1 MRNIPENFYSLK
13 AGNFTAIEL
22 PKIKEVRGKEWIYYG
37 EDNMFPQSLIE
48 MYDNSAMHHTAIEAI
63 KDGIYGEG
71 IKLIGDEY
79 VNQKGETVNEL
90 FEKIGLDYSL
100 YNGYALNVIW
110 NKEGS
115 AIAEMYH
122 LPFSDVR
129 SGKMTEDGEVEQYFY
144 SVDWKNTRKFIPQPY
159 RAFDPTDNKG
169 DNASQIFY
177 VFGYTPGNYVYPLPA
192 YVGGLN
198 DISIDIDIAK
208 FHSSNLSTG
217 LAPSMFIQFRNG
229 VPSPE
234 EQHDIYRQIEQTF
247 AGAENAGRFFLAFSE
262 PGKELQVE
270 PIASTNDAYYI
281 QLEERVTSR
290 ILTAHRITSPLLLG
304 IKDANGFSSNA
315 DEIVVAYAHFEG
327 TVIEP
332 KRKKILDNYGYVL
345 RLMGYNVKIE
355 VLPSTIVNI
364 NNIQDGSNS
373 TPSI

>member
-13 AGNFTAIEL
+13 AGNFAALEL

-37 EDNMFPQSLIE
+37 EDNLFPQSLIE

-79 VNQKGETVNEL
+79 VNSKGETVNEL
-90 FEKIGLDYSL
+90 FEKIALDYSL

-129 SGKMTEDGEVEQYFY
+129 SGKMTEEGEVEEYFY
-144 SVDWKNTRKFIPQPY
+144 SVDWKNTRKFVPQAY
-159 RAFDPTDNKG
+159 KAFDPTDNKG

-192 YVGGLN
+192 YIGGLN

-208 FHSSNLSTG
+208 FHSSNLSSG

-229 VPSPE
+229 VPTPE

-270 PIASTNDAYYI
+270 PIQSTNDAYYI

-345 RLMGYNVKIE
+345 RLMGYNVKVE

>member
-13 AGNFTAIEL
+13 AGNFAAIEL

-90 FEKIGLDYSL
+90 FEKISLDYSL

-129 SGKMTEDGEVEQYFY
+129 SGKMNEDGEVEQYFY
-144 SVDWKNTRKFIPQPY
+144 SVDWKNTRKFVPHPY
-159 RAFDPTDNKG
+159 KAFDATDNKG

>member
-1 MRNIPENFYSLK
+1 
-13 AGNFTAIEL
+13 
-22 PKIKEVRGKEWIYYG
+22 
-37 EDNMFPQSLIE
+37 
-48 MYDNSAMHHTAIEAI
+48 
-63 KDGIYGEG
+63 
-71 IKLIGDEY
+71 
-79 VNQKGETVNEL
+79 
-90 FEKIGLDYSL
+90 
-100 YNGYALNVIW
+100 
-110 NKEGS
+110 
-115 AIAEMYH
+115 
-122 LPFSDVR
+122 
-129 SGKMTEDGEVEQYFY
+129 MTEEGEVEEYFY
-144 SVDWKNTRKFIPQPY
+144 SVDWKNTRKFVPQGY
-159 RAFDPTDNKG
+159 KAFDPTDNKG

-192 YVGGLN
+192 YIGGLN

-208 FHSSNLSTG
+208 FHSSNLSSG

-229 VPSPE
+229 VPTPE

-270 PIASTNDAYYI
+270 PIQSTNDAYYI

-345 RLMGYNVKIE
+345 RLMGYNVKVE

>member
-364 NNIQDGSNS
+364 NTIQDGSNS

>member
-13 AGNFTAIEL
+13 AGNFAAIEL

-304 IKDANGFSSNA
+304 IKDANGFSNNA